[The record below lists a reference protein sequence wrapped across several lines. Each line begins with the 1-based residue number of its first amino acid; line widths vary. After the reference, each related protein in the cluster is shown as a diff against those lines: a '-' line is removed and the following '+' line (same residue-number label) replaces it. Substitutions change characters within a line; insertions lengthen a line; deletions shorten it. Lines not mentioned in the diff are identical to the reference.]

1 MPALPLGDTTPGCQ
15 AGSGAPSW
23 APPPLSCDF
32 PAWDGF
38 DWLASTLLCHLGP
51 DTGVPQPERPLSRL
65 SKALLELSGRQGIG
79 AEGPCCWKAP
89 VGLSGAGQR
98 AGTGQVQV
106 SGRWQAQ
113 GAVRAGG
120 LGLLPSSA
128 PSPAKRGRTRPLRGS
143 GSELGSPSG
152 QQSCPQDP
160 GHGALEFWR
169 TPGPLVAPATP
180 RCGTLSENPTEG
192 SARPSFSP
200 RSLLKAHTGASVLGV
215 T

>member
-1 MPALPLGDTTPGCQ
+1 MPLGDTTPGCQ

-113 GAVRAGG
+113 GPSVLAAWASCPALPRVQPKEAGPGHSGARAQSWDRLLASRAVPKTQGME
-120 LGLLPSSA
+120 PSSSGELLA
-128 PSPAKRGRTRPLRGS
+128 LWWPQRPLAVGPCVKTPRRA
-143 GSELGSPSG
+143 L
-152 QQSCPQDP
+152 P
-160 GHGALEFWR
+160 GHL
-169 TPGPLVAPATP
+169 LAP
-180 RCGTLSENPTEG
+180 
-192 SARPSFSP
+192 
-200 RSLLKAHTGASVLGV
+200 GAS
-215 T
+215 